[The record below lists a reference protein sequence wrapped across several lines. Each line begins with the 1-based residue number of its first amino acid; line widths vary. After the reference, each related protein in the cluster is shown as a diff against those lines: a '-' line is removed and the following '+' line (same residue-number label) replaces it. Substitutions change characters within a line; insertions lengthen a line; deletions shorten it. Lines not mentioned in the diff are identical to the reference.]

1 MQSSSREIPELR
13 IFEKWSNPCVPNL
26 PKMKLKYVISFSASI
41 NVYSFCRFTVYSNL
55 HNFKPFGPFGII
67 LCLTFF
73 MILSIL
79 SSFSILSNFLA
90 FGTFWSFPNFF
101 SFSKFLLLLALFAR
115 AESLKFFN
123 FFLVKMRFYFPS
135 FSFVTKALLEI
146 RRYILSAIR

>member
-1 MQSSSREIPELR
+1 MIKKGKSTSVSLKLYCICIQSNCNYIYSLSKNIIGSGMQSSSREIPELR

-90 FGTFWSFPNFF
+90 FGTF
-101 SFSKFLLLLALFAR
+101 
-115 AESLKFFN
+115 
-123 FFLVKMRFYFPS
+123 
-135 FSFVTKALLEI
+135 
-146 RRYILSAIR
+146 